1 MKLTLLTALLTLT
14 ITPLSV
20 LAHPSPHPP
29 TVLRKCMPLLGD
41 LGEDEA
47 YARTV
52 DSMGVGVIGLPSKFT
67 LPLKQRWFC

>member
-1 MKLTLLTALLTLT
+1 MKLTLSTALLTLT

-20 LAHPSPHPP
+20 LARPNPHPP

-47 YARTV
+47 WFIANLQCIYAV
-52 DSMGVGVIGLPSKFT
+52 SHHPFSLPT
-67 LPLKQRWFC
+67 LT

>member
-20 LAHPSPHPP
+20 LAHPHPNPP
-29 TVLRKCMPLLGD
+29 TVLRKCIPLLGD

-47 YARTV
+47 WFIANLQCIYACRKSGFNGGGG
-52 DSMGVGVIGLPSKFT
+52 D
-67 LPLKQRWFC
+67 RDA